1 MGAKEARAGREWRA
15 GEPGVGTATVREGM
29 PSTPRG
35 AAGVCPPQQVPGA
48 MATAGNFPARRP
60 EATPARLRAAK
71 PELLSASGGAKMD
84 AKRPP
89 GWACLAQE
97 PRASHPFPGVV
108 SCALAR
114 KRSGCS
120 RGGREPGPALLS
132 PGASVAP
139 SGAARRG
146 AAQRSRS
153 LPGRRRSADGA
164 KPRALARPA
173 RPRLPEPGGCSGHR
187 RWLESSARPLGSNRA
202 GPAPRSRRLPLAWRS
217 LAGLE
222 GCSCPPP
229 PWGSSSRRCSC
240 LQMHRERGLAA
251 PHPQLHASRSEIWA
265 GGMAG
270 GEGWLRVPGSRR
282 QELTCKQAVF
292 LGSGLLD
299 HDVDILLN
307 SLLP

>member
-164 KPRALARPA
+164 KPAPLGRGCRSPEDAPGTAGGWNPAPGPSAPTARV
-173 RPRLPEPGGCSGHR
+173 LPPGAGGCPWPGGAWRGWR
-187 RWLESSARPLGSNRA
+187 DARAPLPLGA
-202 GPAPRSRRLPLAWRS
+202 PAHAAAAVCKCTGNGVLQPHTPSYTRRGQKSGQGGWP
-217 LAGLE
+217 E
-222 GCSCPPP
+222 GK
-229 PWGSSSRRCSC
+229 
-240 LQMHRERGLAA
+240 A
-251 PHPQLHASRSEIWA
+251 
-265 GGMAG
+265 
-270 GEGWLRVPGSRR
+270 
-282 QELTCKQAVF
+282 
-292 LGSGLLD
+292 GSGSQDPGGKNSPANRQSFSALD
-299 HDVDILLN
+299 FWITT
-307 SLLP
+307 SISF